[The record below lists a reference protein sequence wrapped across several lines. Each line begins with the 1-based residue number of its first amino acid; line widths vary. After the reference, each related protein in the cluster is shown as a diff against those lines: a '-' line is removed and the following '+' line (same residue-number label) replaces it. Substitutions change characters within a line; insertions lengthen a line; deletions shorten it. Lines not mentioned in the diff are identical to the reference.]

1 MSDGNNDPANSGTD
15 LIGAQENARPGR
27 GLLRCVTLCYIF
39 FGLLWIVSLQVPR
52 LNVLWFGVAVMLFA
66 IPAMLTLWYQATV
79 HKLIALYQ
87 FQSGSFLHWLGSRR
101 FVALLVRGL
110 VALFL
115 SAAFLLQS
123 EFFTRLEWLLL
134 ALAPILFLF
143 VLWVAEARST
153 AQFSGVVFRKRWSFS
168 FAVILTALALALAWF
183 FARSLEAQLGAQP
196 ALDRVHEL
204 QSRWSQAPSA
214 TVRWALDAG
223 AWGQVAIESAEYL
236 AASPWWR
243 RALLLVTAPLSVFGF
258 MALSIGGFA
267 LPSMEI
273 RRIFAVRPTMDS
285 SSLKVGAVQAALWA
299 AVGTV
304 VAISLFRLIGEF
316 DHWLR
321 SSDSPF
327 ALKALPSCERIDGK
341 VYALNTSAALTALL
355 GEVNKTLSEH
365 QATACAELVSI
376 EEEAAK
382 GVDGYLDWYFSLGA
396 DWLRFAALLSGDV
409 DVLLE
414 AKFAQLVMARTDL
427 TKHLPSVQNAY
438 ESQWAELVAIR
449 ARSLEI
455 LGNSSLVLDERSC
468 KVVKDS
474 SMNLLSLNMEE
485 SRSRLATGAGA
496 GLITGAL
503 AAKVTAKAMAK
514 TSMKAASKV
523 LAKVATKKVLT
534 KGASAAA
541 GAAVG
546 AAAGSVVPFFGTAVG
561 AAVGAGLG
569 LATSV
574 TVDMTLL
581 MLEEKVTRDDMR
593 KDLLQ
598 AVQESLQPYR
608 VAFACS
614 STGSV
619 GAVTK

>member
-1 MSDGNNDPANSGTD
+1 MSDAKNDYASSGTD
-15 LIGAQENARPGR
+15 LIEAQENARPGR

-39 FGLLWIVSLQVPR
+39 VGLLWIVSLQVPR
-52 LNVLWFGVAVMLFA
+52 LNVLWFGVAVMFFA

-79 HKLIALYQ
+79 RKLISLYQ
-87 FQSGSFLHWLGSRR
+87 FQPGSFLHWLGSRR

-110 VALFL
+110 VALCL

-123 EFFTRLEWLLL
+123 VFFTRLEWLLL

-153 AQFSGVVFRKRWSFS
+153 SQFSGAVFRKRWSFG
-168 FAVILTALALALAWF
+168 FAVILTTLALALAWF
-183 FARSLEAQLGAQP
+183 LARSLEAQQGVQP

-204 QSRWSQAPSA
+204 QSRWSHAPSA

-223 AWGQVAIESAEYL
+223 AWGQAAIESAEYL
-236 AASPWWR
+236 AASTWWKK
-243 RALLLVTAPLSVFGF
+243 ALLFVTAPLSVFGF
-258 MALSIGGFA
+258 MALSIAGLTLPAVELRRAFA
-267 LPSMEI
+267 DRLT
-273 RRIFAVRPTMDS
+273 ADS
-285 SSLKVGAVQAALWA
+285 SSQSVGASQAAVWA
-299 AVGTV
+299 AVATV
-304 VAISLFRLIGEF
+304 VAISLFQLFGSLDHRL
-316 DHWLR
+316 R
-321 SSDSPF
+321 AADSPL
-327 ALKALPSCERIDGK
+327 ALKALPSCERIDGN

-355 GEVNKTLSEH
+355 GETQRKMGGH
-365 QATACAELVSI
+365 QATACADLVAI
-376 EEEAAK
+376 EAEAAK
-382 GVDGYLDWYFSLGA
+382 GVDAYLDWYFSLGA

-414 AKFAQLVMARTDL
+414 AKFAQLVMARPDL

-455 LGNSSLVLDERSC
+455 LGKSSLVLDERSC
-468 KVVKDS
+468 TVVKDS

-503 AAKVTAKAMAK
+503 AAKVTAKAMTK
-514 TSMKAASKV
+514 TSMKTASKV
-523 LAKVATKKVLT
+523 LAVAAKKVLT

-541 GAAVG
+541 GAALG

-561 AAVGAGLG
+561 AAVGAGFG
-569 LATSV
+569 LAASA

-593 KDLLQ
+593 KDLLK

-619 GAVTK
+619 GVVTK

>member
-1 MSDGNNDPANSGTD
+1 VG
-15 LIGAQENARPGR
+15 QFW
-27 GLLRCVTLCYIF
+27 V
-39 FGLLWIVSLQVPR
+39 IV
-52 LNVLWFGVAVMLFA
+52 NTAVA
-66 IPAMLTLWYQATV
+66 
-79 HKLIALYQ
+79 
-87 FQSGSFLHWLGSRR
+87 
-101 FVALLVRGL
+101 
-110 VALFL
+110 
-115 SAAFLLQS
+115 
-123 EFFTRLEWLLL
+123 
-134 ALAPILFLF
+134 
-143 VLWVAEARST
+143 
-153 AQFSGVVFRKRWSFS
+153 
-168 FAVILTALALALAWF
+168 
-183 FARSLEAQLGAQP
+183 
-196 ALDRVHEL
+196 
-204 QSRWSQAPSA
+204 
-214 TVRWALDAG
+214 
-223 AWGQVAIESAEYL
+223 
-236 AASPWWR
+236 
-243 RALLLVTAPLSVFGF
+243 
-258 MALSIGGFA
+258 
-267 LPSMEI
+267 
-273 RRIFAVRPTMDS
+273 
-285 SSLKVGAVQAALWA
+285 
-299 AVGTV
+299 TV
-304 VAISLFRLIGEF
+304 VAISLFQLFGSLDHRL
-316 DHWLR
+316 R
-321 SSDSPF
+321 AADSPL
-327 ALKALPSCERIDGK
+327 ALKALPSCERIDGN

-355 GEVNKTLSEH
+355 GETQKRMGGH
-365 QATACAELVSI
+365 QATACADLVAI
-376 EEEAAK
+376 EAEAAK

-414 AKFAQLVMARTDL
+414 AKFAQLVMARPDL

-438 ESQWAELVAIR
+438 ESQWAELVSIR

-455 LGNSSLVLDERSC
+455 LGKSSLVLDERSC

-593 KDLLQ
+593 KDLLK

-608 VAFACS
+608 VAFACG
-614 STGSV
+614 STAGV